1 MASARSTLGFA
12 VRAVL
17 DECAGGDVSR
27 FRCVRARFA
36 APVLPGQ
43 TLRTRM
49 WRTSAPGAPARIV
62 FETVV
67 FETGARKRMRFERA
81 LGASVSLEDVSLQ
94 LEAEFAC
101 V

>member
-1 MASARSTLGFA
+1 
-12 VRAVL
+12 
-17 DECAGGDVSR
+17 
-27 FRCVRARFA
+27 
-36 APVLPGQ
+36 
-43 TLRTRM
+43 M
-49 WRTSAPGAPARIV
+49 WRTSTPGARARIV

>member
-1 MASARSTLGFA
+1 MSDT
-12 VRAVL
+12 
-17 DECAGGDVSR
+17 GG
-27 FRCVRARFA
+27 VRARFA

-49 WRTSAPGAPARIV
+49 WCTSAPGAPARIV

-81 LGASVSLEDVSLQ
+81 LGASVSLEDVSNSLNSCSSKPSSRV
-94 LEAEFAC
+94 FR
-101 V
+101 